1 MPSNTVRNIKRSL
14 SRSIKKIKK
23 ILLQTKKNIKC
34 IPSKLTTALAN
45 SLRSKKRRSKN

>member
-1 MPSNTVRNIKRSL
+1 MPSKTVRNIKRNL

-23 ILLQTKKNIKC
+23 ILLQTKKSIKR
-34 IPSKLTTALAN
+34 IPLQLTTALAN